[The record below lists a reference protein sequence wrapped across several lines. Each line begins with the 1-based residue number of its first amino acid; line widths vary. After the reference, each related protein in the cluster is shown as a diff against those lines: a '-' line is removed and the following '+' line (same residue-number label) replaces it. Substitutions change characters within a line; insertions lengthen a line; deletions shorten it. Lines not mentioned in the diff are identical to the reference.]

1 MEITSLTV
9 STSKKINHA
18 VYGGE
23 QYESSDHFASL
34 SADLEEGED
43 LITAHRHLMEACR
56 ELVNTSA
63 SQEILKMQGG
73 ISWERFFEV
82 ARKYR
87 LNRVLDGDSSIES
100 QKMNQLQRQIMNEI
114 KLLMRDKKEIQDKGT
129 DDITYELDKTQ

>member
-1 MEITSLTV
+1 M
-9 STSKKINHA
+9 
-18 VYGGE
+18 YGGQ

-43 LITAHRHLMEACR
+43 ITTAHRELMMAVR

-82 ARKYR
+82 IKKYR
-87 LNRVLDGDSSIES
+87 LNRVLDADHSDDT
-100 QKMNQLQRQIMNEI
+100 QRMNQLQRQIMNEM
-114 KLLMRDKKEIQDKGT
+114 KLLMRDKKEIQVKDPES
-129 DDITYELDKTQ
+129 DITYELDT

>member
-1 MEITSLTV
+1 MEITSITV

-18 VYGGE
+18 VYGGV

-34 SADLEEGED
+34 SADLDIDED
-43 LITAHRHLMEACR
+43 VTTVHRELMMAVR

-73 ISWERFFEV
+73 ISWEKFFEV
-82 ARKYR
+82 MRKYR
-87 LNRVLDGDSSIES
+87 LNRVLDGDSSMES
-100 QKMNQLQRQIMNEI
+100 QNMNQLQRQIMNEM

-129 DDITYELDKTQ
+129 EDITYTKE